1 MEKDLAWQ
9 EVDFRV
15 DFRSDRIV
23 LPAAMFRRRRK
34 IAHGIL
40 HKRSSAKV
48 IIEHGTTKVE
58 VEG

>member
-1 MEKDLAWQ
+1 MKKDLAWLS
-9 EVDFRV
+9 V

-23 LPAAMFRRRRK
+23 LPAEMFRRRRK

-40 HKRSSAKV
+40 PKRLNAKV

-58 VEG
+58 VK

>member
-1 MEKDLAWQ
+1 MRKDLEWQ
-9 EVDFRV
+9 NV

-23 LPAAMFRRRRK
+23 LPAAMFRRWRK

-58 VEG
+58 VK

>member
-1 MEKDLAWQ
+1 MRKDLVRQ
-9 EVDFRV
+9 DVDFRV

-23 LPAAMFRRRRK
+23 LPAAMFRRWLK
-34 IAHGIL
+34 IGHGIL

-58 VEG
+58 VK

>member
-1 MEKDLAWQ
+1 MKKDLAWLS
-9 EVDFRV
+9 V

-23 LPAAMFRRRRK
+23 LPAEMFRRRRK

-58 VEG
+58 VK

>member
-1 MEKDLAWQ
+1 MRKDLVRQ
-9 EVDFRV
+9 DVDFRV

-23 LPAAMFRRRRK
+23 LPAAMFRRWRK

-58 VEG
+58 VK

>member
-1 MEKDLAWQ
+1 MKEDQAWP
-9 EVDFRV
+9 F

-23 LPAAMFRRRRK
+23 LPAALFLRRRK

-40 HKRSSAKV
+40 HKRRNAKV

-58 VEG
+58 VAQ